1 MSNAGETFKAKEK
14 EVELSRLKHNIL
26 EAELKKLK
34 KLKEVEDIE
43 KNIAQYEK
51 ILAEKEGV

>member
-1 MSNAGETFKAKEK
+1 MSSAGENLIAKEK
-14 EVELSRLKHNIL
+14 EVEISRLKHNIL

-34 KLKEVEDIE
+34 KLKEVEQIE
-43 KNIAQYEK
+43 QNIKQYEK